1 MEMPPLPGLDR
12 LLGVCQRLNL
22 RQVIHPASSRPPSP
36 GALVEGTP
44 LDPMLASFYARMSK
58 AILAA
63 DVAGISILQWDDS
76 VNAVAERNREMRA
89 SWQGDLFARFVVFA
103 GTPFLAHYFATV
115 PGLADV
121 EGCQPV
127 VWVDS
132 YEEGYALPL
141 ASNVDRF
148 FDLYASYLEALV
160 AHDDYAERGSA
171 ALSFPWRIPHLV
183 ARDERLVQ
191 LIEEGRFTFPQ
202 AGHDARTWALQVIEA
217 RQRIM

>member
-1 MEMPPLPGLDR
+1 MEQPTLPGLDR
-12 LLGVCQRLNL
+12 LLSVCQRLGL
-22 RQVIHPASSRPPSP
+22 RQVIHPPGSRPPEP

-44 LDPMLASFYARMSK
+44 LDPMLTSFYARMSK

-63 DVAGISILQWDDS
+63 DVAGVSILQWDDS
-76 VNAVAERNREMRA
+76 VNALAERNREMRA

-115 PGLADV
+115 PALMDAG
-121 EGCQPV
+121 GYQPV

-160 AHDDYAERGSA
+160 AHEDYAERGSA
-171 ALSFPWRIPHLV
+171 ALGFPWKVPHLV

-191 LIEEGRFTFPQ
+191 LIEEGRFDFPQ
-202 AGHDARTWALQVIEA
+202 AGHDARTWALQVLEA
-217 RQRIM
+217 RRRIM

>member
-1 MEMPPLPGLDR
+1 MATPLLPGLDG
-12 LLGVCQRLNL
+12 LLDVCQRLGL
-22 RQVIHPASSRPPSP
+22 RQVIPPASSRPPAP

-44 LDPMLASFYARMSK
+44 LDPMLASVYSRMSK

-76 VNAVAERNREMRA
+76 VNAVAERNRELRA

-115 PGLADV
+115 PGLADA
-121 EGCQPV
+121 EGYQPV

-148 FDLYASYLEALV
+148 FDLYARYLESLI
-160 AHDDYAERGSA
+160 AHEDYAERGSA
-171 ALSFPWRIPHLV
+171 VLSFPWKVPHLV
-183 ARDERLVQ
+183 ARDDRLVQ
-191 LIEEGRFTFPQ
+191 LIEEGRFDFPQ
-202 AGHDARTWALQVIEA
+202 AGHDAGTWAHQVIEA
-217 RQRIM
+217 RRRIM

>member
-1 MEMPPLPGLDR
+1 
-12 LLGVCQRLNL
+12 
-22 RQVIHPASSRPPSP
+22 
-36 GALVEGTP
+36 
-44 LDPMLASFYARMSK
+44 MLASFYARMSK

-63 DVAGISILQWDDS
+63 DVAGVSILQWDDS
-76 VNAVAERNREMRA
+76 VNALAERNREMRA

-115 PGLADV
+115 PGLADA
-121 EGCQPV
+121 EGAQPV

-160 AHDDYAERGSA
+160 AHEDYAERGSA
-171 ALSFPWRIPHLV
+171 RRSAFPGP
-183 ARDERLVQ
+183 
-191 LIEEGRFTFPQ
+191 F
-202 AGHDARTWALQVIEA
+202 RTWSRATSASFSSSRKAASTSPRLATMPVPGHSKSA
-217 RQRIM
+217 KPVDASCDVRPTLCP